1 MKQPFRKVKILI
13 GKAEA
18 DIQKRNSYIIV
29 LVYCPIMMSFH
40 QKCWP
45 YTHPEGLVGTPG
57 QSRDDDEEQF
67 FDSRGSQQPICDT
80 TMMFDIQ

>member
-29 LVYCPIMMSFH
+29 LVY
-40 QKCWP
+40 
-45 YTHPEGLVGTPG
+45 
-57 QSRDDDEEQF
+57 
-67 FDSRGSQQPICDT
+67 
-80 TMMFDIQ
+80 